1 MGLRHLVVLDN
12 NHRVTGIITRKDI
25 TEHRLENH
33 WFQEGDNMQKFI
45 SVDPMEPGMVTEN
58 LGLFEQ
64 DDGYGGADTSR
75 SKANLEMNT
84 LSTDSPFTSNPSFM
98 APNAENITVST
109 TSTPSYVPPTS
120 NPNRSREPRAMK
132 EPKSLRK

>member
-12 NHRVTGIITRKDI
+12 DHRVNGIITRKDI
-25 TEHRLENH
+25 TEHQLEDH

-45 SVDPMEPGMVTEN
+45 SIDPLEPGMVTESV
-58 LGLFEQ
+58 GLYEGRGQ
-64 DDGYGGADTSR
+64 GHMDDSQ

-84 LSTDSPFTSNPSFM
+84 LSSDSPFTSNPSFM
-98 APNAENITVST
+98 APKPGDITIST
-109 TSTPSYVPPTS
+109 TSTPTYVPPSS
-120 NPNRSREPRAMK
+120 NQNRAREPRAMK